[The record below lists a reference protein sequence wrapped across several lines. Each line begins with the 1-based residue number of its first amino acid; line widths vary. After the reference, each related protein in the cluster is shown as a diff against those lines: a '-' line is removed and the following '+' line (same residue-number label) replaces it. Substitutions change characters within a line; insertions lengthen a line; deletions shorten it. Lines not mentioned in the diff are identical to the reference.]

1 MCGTGSPRRAAVKKK
16 QDGQVSGSRAYRPC
30 CCIWLFIRA
39 VFSAKR
45 SPRRVLVA
53 MVLRTQRL
61 RQPDSA
67 LVSDFE
73 VKSLMHEVKQLSIR
87 LPKICGSVSGLVL
100 FGEGHVLAV
109 ERSSCEEGLVLGA
122 CEANRSHEAMVLDA
136 GEMHRGSFSSEFR
149 GKIAYVHEL
158 LDLALLK
165 ARLKLSLLSCVKAV
179 GGRASGLVFE
189 HASRSMG

>member
-1 MCGTGSPRRAAVKKK
+1 MTKKRYERGGCISCGTRFQGERSSKARRLGSPPLV
-16 QDGQVSGSRAYRPC
+16 RAYRPC

-73 VKSLMHEVKQLSIR
+73 VKSLMHEEKQLSIR
-87 LPKICGSVSGLVL
+87 LPKICGRVSGLVP
-100 FGEGHVLAV
+100 FGDGRHVLAW
-109 ERSSCEEGLVLGA
+109 
-122 CEANRSHEAMVLDA
+122 
-136 GEMHRGSFSSEFR
+136 
-149 GKIAYVHEL
+149 
-158 LDLALLK
+158 
-165 ARLKLSLLSCVKAV
+165 
-179 GGRASGLVFE
+179 
-189 HASRSMG
+189 